1 MSAGR
6 VRSAQATGAWRAGRA
21 RAGGLARRDALW
33 GYLMIAPL
41 YLGLLLFYIWPAG
54 QTIYFSFTEWGA
66 FGRYEWAGPA
76 NYERLV
82 ADPEVRR
89 AFRNTFVFTA
99 LSVPISIL
107 LAIVVAVLLNQRIR
121 GMTIYRTLYFLPV
134 VTMPAAVAMVWR
146 WLYNGDYGLVNYLL
160 GLLAIRGPRWLSD
173 PKVALLAL
181 VAVAVWSSIGYNM
194 VILLAGLQGIPASLY
209 EAASLDG
216 AGPLQRFFRITI
228 PLLTP
233 AIFFVTVIS
242 LIDALQVFDLVY
254 MMIGPESPAIGGTQ
268 SVVYLFFDN
277 AFVTGDKGYAAAI
290 VVILFLV
297 ILILTVIQFAL
308 QRRLVH
314 YG

>member
-6 VRSAQATGAWRAGRA
+6 VRSAQATGARRAGRA

-181 VAVAVWSSIGYNM
+181 VAVAV
-194 VILLAGLQGIPASLY
+194 
-209 EAASLDG
+209 
-216 AGPLQRFFRITI
+216 
-228 PLLTP
+228 
-233 AIFFVTVIS
+233 
-242 LIDALQVFDLVY
+242 
-254 MMIGPESPAIGGTQ
+254 
-268 SVVYLFFDN
+268 
-277 AFVTGDKGYAAAI
+277 
-290 VVILFLV
+290 
-297 ILILTVIQFAL
+297 
-308 QRRLVH
+308 
-314 YG
+314 